1 MMIFVIIKCSILLF
15 ASICTTSHAQQIQDQ
30 NDLLSNINSN
40 NNQNDLDCTNGGLI
54 TFELITGYVLTSPAE
69 TVTMMP
75 GILQLSDCIDR
86 CQKNQTC
93 KALNFETGLCVLL
106 TTAAND
112 QTTVLTPSQFPVFTI
127 FAQKICLNKNY
138 QKCANKGWSFERV
151 LGFELKDKDLR
162 QIQVSNRFA
171 CMQACLSEREF
182 ICRSANY
189 DPDTGDCTL
198 SDMDRG
204 SINPTHDLK
213 MRTYGPSSGS
223 TEYIENNCIEEP
235 KKLCDFRPIEGKLL
249 KTVDF
254 VYQNV
259 QSIDECREKCLSSP
273 YRCHSFDLGDPNN
286 PNHVCRTSHLD
297 KYSLAHIEDA
307 YLQVNGAITY
317 ELHSCYNVSILCK
330 SREMIAHVQTT
341 KIFDGK
347 IYAKSKPNLCVEDI
361 QNSLDFEIRM
371 KYHDVDCDVKEV
383 VHGHFS
389 NDIVIQHHDMI
400 VTTKDLGLSIH
411 CKYDLS
417 NRSITNNVNLSVDG
431 DVDATD
437 SQSAIVSSPNV
448 TMRITDRL
456 GSNIVSA
463 QVGDPLMIRFEIVE
477 ATSPYEI
484 FVRELVA
491 VDGQDQSE
499 ILLIDSNGCPTDIA
513 IMGAMNKI
521 GGDRKAIEGPFDAF
535 KFPTSETVQFRA
547 LVTPCLPTCEPVQ
560 CDIRGYDGGL
570 RELSSFGR
578 RRRRRSI
585 RRRSISSNHINNDD
599 ILNEEEIIVAKAIQ
613 IKDKF
618 AFNGKDKRKN
628 QSGQLQQQQQQDH
641 HRSTYDSNEE
651 AFIVS
656 RRDLISN
663 TGTCLNSMGFI
674 FAGSFFLLAQLVLLL
689 TWACLRSRS
698 QSLLT
703 KTSTLSSP
711 SFSSS
716 SSASWDIMDRSK
728 IIRPTLCASHNH
740 HNVFHHYQQTGK
752 HHV

>member
-1 MMIFVIIKCSILLF
+1 MMIIIKLLTILSLTSIYIV
-15 ASICTTSHAQQIQDQ
+15 ASHVQQQQSSTKQQRFQQDQ
-30 NDLLSNINSN
+30 NDLLSSNIN
-40 NNQNDLDCTNGGLI
+40 NNQNDLDCTNDGLI

-69 TVTMMP
+69 TVQMIP
-75 GILQLSDCIDR
+75 GILQLSDCIER
-86 CQKNQTC
+86 CQRNQSC
-93 KALNFETGLCVLL
+93 RALNFETGLCVLL

-127 FAQKICLNKNY
+127 FAQKICLKQNY
-138 QKCANKGWSFERV
+138 QKCMEKGWSFERV
-151 LGFELKDKDLR
+151 LGFELKDKDLKKLPLP
-162 QIQVSNRFA
+162 NRFA
-171 CMQACLSEREF
+171 CMQACLSEQDF
-182 ICRSANY
+182 VCRSANY
-189 DPDTGDCTL
+189 DPDTGDCSL

-204 SINPTHDLK
+204 SINPTHDIK
-213 MRTYGPSSGS
+213 MRTYGPSSSGS
-223 TEYIENNCIEEP
+223 TEYLENNCIEEP

-254 VYQNV
+254 VYQNI
-259 QSIDECREKCLSSP
+259 QSIDECRERCLSSK

-286 PNHVCRTSHLD
+286 PNKVCRTSHLD
-297 KYSLAHIEDA
+297 KYSLAHIDDA

-411 CKYDLS
+411 CKYDLT

-448 TMRITDRL
+448 TMRITDRS

-499 ILLIDSNGCPTDIA
+499 ILLIDSNGCPTDLA

-547 LVTPCLPTCEPVQ
+547 LVTPCLPSCEPVQ

-578 RRRRRSI
+578 RRRRR
-585 RRRSISSNHINNDD
+585 RSINTANQNDD
-599 ILNEEEIIVAKAIQ
+599 VLNEEEIIVAGAIQ

-618 AFNGKDKRKN
+618 TFNGKDRRKN
-628 QSGQLQQQQQQDH
+628 QSGQQQQQQQQN
-641 HRSTYDSNEE
+641 HRFSNEE
-651 AFIVS
+651 
-656 RRDLISN
+656 
-663 TGTCLNSMGFI
+663 G
-674 FAGSFFLLAQLVLLL
+674 
-689 TWACLRSRS
+689 
-698 QSLLT
+698 
-703 KTSTLSSP
+703 
-711 SFSSS
+711 
-716 SSASWDIMDRSK
+716 
-728 IIRPTLCASHNH
+728 
-740 HNVFHHYQQTGK
+740 
-752 HHV
+752 